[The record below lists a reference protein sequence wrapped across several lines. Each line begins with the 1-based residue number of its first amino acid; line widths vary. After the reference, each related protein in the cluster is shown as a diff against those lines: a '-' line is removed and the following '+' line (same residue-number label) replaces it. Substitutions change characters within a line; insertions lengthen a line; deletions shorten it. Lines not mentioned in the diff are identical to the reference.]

1 MTISEKVYYIKGL
14 AEGLELDESDK
25 TSKLIKAIIDVLDDI
40 ALTVED
46 LEDTC
51 AELSEQIDAVDEDL
65 SNLEDE
71 IYQDMYDEDEEEDQ
85 DSFEDEE
92 LYEVECP
99 NCNDLIYLEE
109 ETIKK
114 GSISCPNCHADL
126 EFDFEETDIDD
137 DLNESEDA
145 DQSENQQ

>member
-51 AELSEQIDAVDEDL
+51 AELTEQLDAVDEDL
-65 SNLEDE
+65 SNLEDDY
-71 IYQDMYDEDEEEDQ
+71 YQDMCDDYDDDDYGLIDEEV
-85 DSFEDEE
+85 
-92 LYEVECP
+92 YEVECP
-99 NCNDLIYLEE
+99 NCNDLIYLDEE
-109 ETIKK
+109 LINK
-114 GSISCPNCHADL
+114 GGISCPNCNTDL
-126 EFDFEETDIDD
+126 EFDFESDSDNSTDDTEE
-137 DLNESEDA
+137 ESQTES
-145 DQSENQQ
+145 QE